1 MNDKK
6 LNAMVEFYYERHVE
20 GECLKDLFREI
31 YLAGNGSGIRA
42 MQKHSLIS
50 ELRAAQGVLSDPM
63 LRKEMERKAGEKI

>member
-31 YLAGNGSGIRA
+31 YIVGKGSAIRA

-50 ELRAAQGVLSDPM
+50 ELQAAQDVL
-63 LRKEMERKAGEKI
+63 KEMERNTGGQL

>member
-31 YLAGNGSGIRA
+31 YLVGKGSAIRA
-42 MQKHSLIS
+42 MQKHSRIS
-50 ELRAAQGVLSDPM
+50 ELQAAQDVL
-63 LRKEMERKAGEKI
+63 KEMEQKKGGQL

>member
-42 MQKHSLIS
+42 MQKHSLII
-50 ELRAAQGVLSDPM
+50 ELQAAQNVLN
-63 LRKEMERKAGEKI
+63 EMEKNKGVEL